1 MTLDEP
7 GCPVFAQWLV
17 ISLLTEEGFDA
28 TSKLAMRE
36 SVAEGHLPQN
46 PTNKAVLL
54 TGGKMLVSVCRLF
67 PALLAQKSFREYRLS
82 HSIFLGGLVL

>member
-1 MTLDEP
+1 MPPSSTLTVFSGLIQPYSSSRIFKYQLADLA
-7 GCPVFAQWLV
+7 FAQWLV

-54 TGGKMLVSVCRLF
+54 TRGKT
-67 PALLAQKSFREYRLS
+67 LL
-82 HSIFLGGLVL
+82 

>member
-1 MTLDEP
+1 MPLSSTLTVFSGLIQPYSSSRIFKYQLADL
-7 GCPVFAQWLV
+7 VFAQCLV

-54 TGGKMLVSVCRLF
+54 TGGKMLL
-67 PALLAQKSFREYRLS
+67 
-82 HSIFLGGLVL
+82 